1 MPLPRKKAL
10 QEKGWNPLEIKRAEA
25 VLEHAKEHDLFF
37 SKIVFWSALLVIVF
51 ANLAVTLI
59 LIPFLVVL
67 NHWTLYGIIVLLAGM
82 VGFLYNFLIADI
94 GYLEK
99 RHHRFASVLIPLI
112 AFANVAVM
120 VFAANRFMAD
130 LRVQNAP
137 HDPFVISLIFG
148 VAFILPYVLDQI
160 RLLFQRRT
168 EA

>member
-1 MPLPRKKAL
+1 ML
-10 QEKGWNPLEIKRAEA
+10 QEKGWTPIEIKRAEA
-25 VLEHAKEHDLFF
+25 VLEHAKERDVFF

-51 ANLAVTLI
+51 ANLVVTLV

-99 RHHRFASVLIPLI
+99 KHQRWASVLVPLI

-120 VFAANRFMAD
+120 VFVANRFRAD
-130 LRVQNAP
+130 LPVQNAP
-137 HDPFVISLIFG
+137 HDPLAISLIFG
-148 VAFILPYVLDQI
+148 VAFILPYILDQL
-160 RLLFQRRT
+160 RLLLQRRT
-168 EA
+168 EE